1 MNGLTRYY
9 SVLGLTSSAGIDMI
23 KSKYR
28 QLAKKFHPDTFTGS
42 RDISQCIMCDLNEA
56 MRILSKAHAQPYAE
70 SKSLSKFRNFED
82 FENDYYNSKTP
93 KNKKAKNNL
102 ENKADHVIR
111 SGIYS
116 NDRKVQKAFE
126 KFSEFNPELSQLK
139 ARLAKLSVPLSQAF
153 MVHVLETQEQ
163 SKVYDVFKRFRGRFL
178 IKYFSSSNIIQLLA
192 EYLLNK
198 GERSQREKAMRL
210 NKSIKLNGIPKD
222 AKAFVRDFMKKHN
235 IKESEVY
242 GKKPKSF

>member
-1 MNGLTRYY
+1 M
-9 SVLGLTSSAGIDMI
+9 
-23 KSKYR
+23 
-28 QLAKKFHPDTFTGS
+28 
-42 RDISQCIMCDLNEA
+42 
-56 MRILSKAHAQPYAE
+56 
-70 SKSLSKFRNFED
+70 
-82 FENDYYNSKTP
+82 
-93 KNKKAKNNL
+93 
-102 ENKADHVIR
+102 
-111 SGIYS
+111 
-116 NDRKVQKAFE
+116 
-126 KFSEFNPELSQLK
+126 
-139 ARLAKLSVPLSQAF
+139 AKLSVPLSQAF

-163 SKVYDVFKRFRGRFL
+163 SKVYEVFKRFRGRFL

>member
-1 MNGLTRYY
+1 MNRLTQYY
-9 SVLGLTSSAGIDMI
+9 SVLGLTPSAGIDMI

-42 RDISQCIMCDLNEA
+42 QDVSQRVMCDLNEA
-56 MRILSKAHAQPYAE
+56 MRILSKAHAQPFAQP
-70 SKSLSKFRNFED
+70 KPMSKFRNFED
-82 FENDYYNSKTP
+82 FENGYNKFKTP
-93 KNKKAKNNL
+93 KNKKVDHNL
-102 ENKADHVIR
+102 ENKTDHVTR
-111 SGIYS
+111 SDIYS
-116 NDRKVQKAFE
+116 NDKKIQKAFE
-126 KFSEFNPELSQLK
+126 KFSEFNPELSHLE

-153 MVHVLETQEQ
+153 MVQVLETQEQ
-163 SKVYDVFKRFRGRFL
+163 SKAYDVFKRFRGRFL

-210 NKSIKLNGIPKD
+210 NKFIKLNGMPKD
-222 AKAFVRDFMKKHN
+222 AKAFVRAFMKKHN

-242 GKKPKSF
+242 GKRSKSF

>member
-9 SVLGLTSSAGIDMI
+9 SVLGLTPSAGIDMI

-42 RDISQCIMCDLNEA
+42 RDVSQRVMCDLNEA
-56 MRILSKAHAQPYAE
+56 MRILSKAHAQPFAE
-70 SKSLSKFRNFED
+70 PKPLSKFQILRILKMTI
-82 FENDYYNSKTP
+82 NSKTP
-93 KNKKAKNNL
+93 KNKKANNNL
-102 ENKADHVIR
+102 ENKDDHVIR

-116 NDRKVQKAFE
+116 NDRKVQKTFK

-163 SKVYDVFKRFRGRFL
+163 SKVYDVFKRFRDRFL

>member
-1 MNGLTRYY
+1 M
-9 SVLGLTSSAGIDMI
+9 
-23 KSKYR
+23 
-28 QLAKKFHPDTFTGS
+28 S
-42 RDISQCIMCDLNEA
+42 R
-56 MRILSKAHAQPYAE
+56 
-70 SKSLSKFRNFED
+70 FRNFED

-93 KNKKAKNNL
+93 KNKKANNNL

-139 ARLAKLSVPLSQAF
+139 ARLAKLSVPLSEAF
-153 MVHVLETQEQ
+153 MVRVLETHEQ
-163 SKVYDVFKRFRGRFL
+163 SKAYDVFKQFRGRFL

-198 GERSQREKAMRL
+198 GERSQREKAMCL

-222 AKAFVRDFMKKHN
+222 AKGFVRDFMKSMISKNQKHL
-235 IKESEVY
+235 E
-242 GKKPKSF
+242 KKPKSF